1 MNRRWRDLIVSL
13 FILGGVIL
21 AIAGYLWFSGRLTTK
36 RERTI
41 RIYFPD
47 VSGLKVGDRV
57 DVLGITKGRVKA
69 VRLNGER
76 GVEVTVVLERDVR
89 LTEGTRF
96 VVRSLSYLGSD
107 RYLAITP
114 GKGRVVADSIGFQ
127 GENEVLDMETT
138 FLRLNQLLNIVDPAV
153 LSNELRQTRDE
164 ILGLVSIRLKGLDS
178 GFVFTSANIQ
188 RLTMVVDSLTV
199 LLRRES
205 TVKKM
210 LTSSEIYDELL
221 KTTKQLQD
229 LMLDIKNHPEKYF
242 RLRIF

>member
-76 GVEVTVVLERDVR
+76 GVEVTVALERDVR

-114 GKGRVVADSIGFQ
+114 GKGQVVADSIGFQ

-138 FLRLNQLLNIVDPAV
+138 FLRLNQLLSIVDPAV

-164 ILGLVSIRLKGLDS
+164 ILELVSIRLKGLDS
-178 GFVFTSANIQ
+178 GFVVTSANIQ

-199 LLRRES
+199 LLRQES

-210 LTSSEIYDELL
+210 LTSSEIYEELL

-229 LMLDIKNHPEKYF
+229 LMIDIKNRPEKYF